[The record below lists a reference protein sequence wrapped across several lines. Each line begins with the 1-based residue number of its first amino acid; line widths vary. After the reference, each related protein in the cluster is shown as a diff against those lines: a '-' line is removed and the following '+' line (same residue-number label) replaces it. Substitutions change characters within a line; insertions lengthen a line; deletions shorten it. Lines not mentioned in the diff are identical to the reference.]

1 MSSADAGA
9 ASRQGAGTVQPEA
22 GVGRLQARPGGG
34 VVQMA
39 TSGLPGCKQAKADGK
54 PCRAGARPGSR
65 YCIFHDPE
73 LADMRAEARRAGGRR
88 RCPRAVVLSDA
99 EDLPLQNA
107 ADVTA
112 LLGKAINEVR
122 QGKLDPKVANAIGFL
137 AGVLLR
143 ALETSDIAEQLASF
157 RKQIEGVHYGDG
169 GAENRDE
176 STAGAG
182 VM

>member
-1 MSSADAGA
+1 
-9 ASRQGAGTVQPEA
+9 
-22 GVGRLQARPGGG
+22 
-34 VVQMA
+34 MA
-39 TSGLPGCKQAKADGK
+39 TSGLLACKQAKADGK

-88 RCPRAVVLSDA
+88 RCPRAVVLSNA
-99 EDLPLQNA
+99 EDLPVRNA

-112 LLGKAINEVR
+112 LLGTTINEVR
-122 QGKLDPKVANAIGFL
+122 QGKLDPKVANAIGYL

-182 VM
+182 GM